1 VYVEMLR
8 HDASFGYIQAVKMT
22 HDNDLLLKRSEYLVV
37 ILFLNEDHDLIILI
51 VNTI

>member
-1 VYVEMLR
+1 MLG

-37 ILFLNEDHDLIILI
+37 ILFVNEDHDLIILI